1 MTVGASDRPGSP
13 EVARLQA
20 SAWAGIF
27 VFGIVMAI
35 LGAILPSLFE
45 RIGFGAGAAGNL
57 FLTMNFAMLVTSL
70 CFGPLVDR
78 FGFKALLAV
87 SAFLVAGAFLLLSR
101 ATSYGLVLAA
111 AVVLGIGGGGLN
123 GGTNALTSDLHE
135 GEKRASALNVLGI
148 FFGFGALSIPFLIGT
163 LRDVLGLDKI
173 LWLATG
179 LALVPFVIY
188 TVLRFPKAKQAQ
200 GFPLKEAAPIVR
212 SPLLWLAAL
221 ILFFQSGNEFT
232 VGGWI
237 STYLEKTFGFGPG
250 PAALVLA
257 GYWAAVMA
265 GRLVSS
271 RLVRK
276 VGNETAHP
284 RQRRVGPCRGGAHG
298 LRPVGRRGRGRR
310 GGHRPRLRRHLPHDP
325 GHRRRPFRRVHRDGL
340 QHRHLRRPRR
350 RDAGPL
356 AGRKDRRGLEPAPG
370 ARHSGL
376 QLRHDRRADDAARAA
391 DKKSIP
397 IRSKPCADQRAG
409 RPFPLWP

>member
-1 MTVGASDRPGSP
+1 MTVGASGRTGSP

-70 CFGPLVDR
+70 FFGPLVDR
-78 FGFKALLAV
+78 FGFKSLLAV

-101 ATSYGLVLAA
+101 ATSYGLVLTA

-163 LRDVLGLDKI
+163 LRDVLGLDRI
-173 LWLATG
+173 LLLATG

-188 TVLRFPKAKQAQ
+188 AVLRFPKAKQAQ
-200 GFPLKEAAPIVR
+200 GFPLKEAASIAR
-212 SPLLWLAAL
+212 SPLLWLAAF

-237 STYLEKTFGFGPG
+237 STYLEKTFEFGPG

-276 VGNETAHP
+276 IGSERLILGSAALALVAAALMAFAPSGAAAAAGAVAIGLGFAAIYPTTLAIVGGRFAAFTGTAFSIVIS
-284 RQRRVGPCRGGAHG
+284 VGLVGGMLA
-298 LRPVGRRGRGRR
+298 PW
-310 GGHRPRLRRHLPHDP
+310 
-325 GHRRRPFRRVHRDGL
+325 
-340 QHRHLRRPRR
+340 
-350 RDAGPL
+350 L
-356 AGRKDRRGLEPAPG
+356 AGKLAEASSLRRGLVIPVFNCAMIVVLTTLL
-370 ARHSGL
+370 AR
-376 QLRHDRRADDAARAA
+376 QTRKATR
-391 DKKSIP
+391 
-397 IRSKPCADQRAG
+397 
-409 RPFPLWP
+409 

>member
-35 LGAILPSLFE
+35 LGALLPSLFE

-57 FLTMNFAMLVTSL
+57 FLTMNFSMLVTSL

-87 SAFLVAGAFLLLSR
+87 SALLVAGAFLLLSR

-200 GFPLKEAAPIVR
+200 GFPLREAAPIVR

-237 STYLEKTFGFGPG
+237 STYLENTFGFGPG

-271 RLVRK
+271 RLVHK
-276 VGNETAHP
+276 VGNERLILGSAALALVAAALMAFAPSGAAAAAGAVAIGLGFAAIYPTTLAIVGGRFAAFTGTAFSIVIS
-284 RQRRVGPCRGGAHG
+284 VGLVGGMLA
-298 LRPVGRRGRGRR
+298 PW
-310 GGHRPRLRRHLPHDP
+310 
-325 GHRRRPFRRVHRDGL
+325 
-340 QHRHLRRPRR
+340 
-350 RDAGPL
+350 L
-356 AGRKDRRGLEPAPG
+356 AGKIAEASSLRRGLVIPVFNCAMIVVLTTLL
-370 ARHSGL
+370 ARQTRKVS
-376 QLRHDRRADDAARAA
+376 R
-391 DKKSIP
+391 
-397 IRSKPCADQRAG
+397 
-409 RPFPLWP
+409 

>member
-1 MTVGASDRPGSP
+1 VTVGASGRTGSP

-70 CFGPLVDR
+70 FFGPLVDR
-78 FGFKALLAV
+78 FGFKSLLAV

-163 LRDVLGLDKI
+163 LRDVLGLDRI
-173 LWLATG
+173 LLLATG

-188 TVLRFPKAKQAQ
+188 AVLRFPKAKQAQ
-200 GFPLKEAAPIVR
+200 GFPLKQAAPIVR
-212 SPLLWLAAL
+212 SPLLWLAAS

-276 VGNETAHP
+276 IGSERLILGSAALALVAAALMAFAPSGAAAAAGAVAIGLGFAAIYPTTLAIVGGRFAEFTGTAFSIVIS
-284 RQRRVGPCRGGAHG
+284 VGLVGGMLA
-298 LRPVGRRGRGRR
+298 PW
-310 GGHRPRLRRHLPHDP
+310 
-325 GHRRRPFRRVHRDGL
+325 
-340 QHRHLRRPRR
+340 
-350 RDAGPL
+350 L
-356 AGRKDRRGLEPAPG
+356 AGKIAEASSLRRGLVIPVFNCAMIVVLSTLL
-370 ARHSGL
+370 ARQTRKAS
-376 QLRHDRRADDAARAA
+376 R
-391 DKKSIP
+391 
-397 IRSKPCADQRAG
+397 
-409 RPFPLWP
+409 

>member
-1 MTVGASDRPGSP
+1 MTVGASERPGSS

-35 LGAILPSLFE
+35 LGSILPSLFE

-70 CFGPLVDR
+70 FFGPLVDR

-87 SAFLVAGAFLLLSR
+87 SALLVAGAFLLLSR

-111 AVVLGIGGGGLN
+111 AVVLGVGGGGLN

-135 GEKRASALNVLGI
+135 GDRRGAALNVLGI

-163 LRDVLGLDKI
+163 LRDVLGLGRI
-173 LWLATG
+173 LLLATG

-188 TVLRFPKAKQAQ
+188 AVLRFPKAKQAR
-200 GFPLKEAAPIVR
+200 GFPLKEAAPLVR
-212 SPLLWLAAL
+212 SPLLWLAAF

-257 GYWAAVMA
+257 GYWAAVMG

-276 VGNETAHP
+276 VGNEKLILGSAALALVAAALMAFAPSGAAAAAGAVAIGLGFAAIYPTTLAIVGGRFAAFTGTAFSIVIS
-284 RQRRVGPCRGGAHG
+284 VGLVGGMLA
-298 LRPVGRRGRGRR
+298 PW
-310 GGHRPRLRRHLPHDP
+310 
-325 GHRRRPFRRVHRDGL
+325 
-340 QHRHLRRPRR
+340 
-350 RDAGPL
+350 L
-356 AGRKDRRGLEPAPG
+356 AGKIAEASSLRRGLVIPVFNCAMIVVLTTLL
-370 ARHSGL
+370 ARQTRKTS
-376 QLRHDRRADDAARAA
+376 R
-391 DKKSIP
+391 
-397 IRSKPCADQRAG
+397 
-409 RPFPLWP
+409 